1 VSAITDLPFGFAI
14 TITGDTMLRTG
25 VAATVSLAVAN
36 NTESSIPLA
45 TGADA
50 SAFELYMPTPDL
62 FTADQLRAIKVSAAG
77 WAAGPLA
84 DDMSITLTPTQ
95 AGTWASGQTITFT
108 LTNVTSGA
116 PPGNGNVMMVPVN
129 LGDQA
134 PPGLADGLTVA
145 DPPKPGNLQ
154 LTDVLQVTLDSQ
166 GTVLRSPSS
175 TDPLNN
181 TLYLTLKNIGATP
194 LAAGG
199 QRFGN
204 PRVLVSFV
212 YGNTSGALAPTTY
225 DTNVGPQYG
234 SAWKITAGIQS
245 AQLPWTATQPTYVSQ
260 DQTPQWTLTPSP
272 SNMTLL
278 GAAGTAQANVTFTFS
293 DIVTFA
299 PAGHTQMLVLCTGF
313 AKDATTSYD
322 PHLFVLDIAKVDAP
336 PTRGLLS
343 FFGTDPV
350 IPVSDPKSQISIPLR
365 WSMFDVASVQLLS
378 TSALAPAQTKK
389 YALPP
394 KPVDYD
400 SSTVVLPAPSSSQ
413 AVFFTLQAF
422 DAGGGYLNSQQ
433 FTAYAQVSYV
443 TDTSGHVYPIALFGS
458 TYWMMA
464 NYQLATPGS
473 YDYGD
478 LPENQATYGRLYDST
493 VLSQPPTGWQV
504 PTVAD
509 WNALF
514 AVFGNASQ
522 AYAALIA
529 GGRSGFNA
537 QLGGQR
543 DPNGSPLYQYQYQY
557 GFYWAADGMSVQ
569 FVGGSGGSGS
579 ASAGVAVPDSQVAM
593 SVRFIRHA

>member
-36 NTESSIPLA
+36 NTESPIPLA
-45 TGADA
+45 TGADG
-50 SAFELYMPTPDL
+50 SAFTLYLPTPDL
-62 FTADQLRAIKVSAAG
+62 FTPAQLREIKISAAG
-77 WAAGPLA
+77 WTAGPLA
-84 DDMSITLTPTQ
+84 DDMSIPINCTQ

-108 LTNVTSGA
+108 LTGVTSTA
-116 PPGNGNVMMVPVN
+116 PPGTGNVMMLPVN
-129 LGDQA
+129 LGDDA
-134 PPGLADGLTVA
+134 PPGLSDSLTVA

-181 TLYLTLKNIGATP
+181 TLYLTLKNTGATP

-225 DTNVGPQYG
+225 DPSVGAQYG
-234 SAWKITAGIQS
+234 SAWKIASGISS
-245 AQLPWTATQPTYVSQ
+245 AQLPWTATDPTYVSQ
-260 DQTPQWTLTPSP
+260 DHTPQWTLAPSP

-278 GAAGTAQANVTFTFS
+278 GGNATAQANVTFTFS
-293 DIVTFA
+293 NVVTYA

-313 AKDATTSYD
+313 AKDATTLYD
-322 PHLFVLDIAKVDAP
+322 PHLFVLDVVKVDAP

-343 FFGTDPV
+343 FFGPDPV
-350 IPVSDPKSQISIPLR
+350 IPVSDPTSQITIPLR

-378 TSALAPAQTKK
+378 TSALAPARTTK

-394 KPVDYD
+394 KPVAYD
-400 SSTVVLPAPSSSQ
+400 DTTVILPAPSSSQ

-443 TDTSGHVYPIALFGS
+443 TDTNGHVYPIALFGS
-458 TYWMMA
+458 TYWMLA
-464 NYQLATPGS
+464 NYQLATAGS
-473 YDYGD
+473 YDSGGIPAND
-478 LPENQATYGRLYDST
+478 ATYGRLYGT
-493 VLSQPPTGWQV
+493 AALTQPPPGWQL

-514 AVFGNASQ
+514 AVYGNGKP

-537 QLGGQR
+537 QLGGQATGPA
-543 DPNGSPLYQYQYQY
+543 DNPQYAMQYQY
-557 GFYWAADGMSVQ
+557 GIYWAAGGVSAQFSGNSTSV
-569 FVGGSGGSGS
+569 
-579 ASAGVAVPDSQVAM
+579 SAGVPVTDPTTAL